1 MTTTASVAMSGGGC
15 CAAALSPRRRV
26 LKRGAA
32 PGAFPGSLAQLRPA
46 RARPLESLRIGFN
59 TSILPASVGGSPY
72 VATNV
77 AEASLAA
84 PAQAAWRLNYSPG
97 WLRATLTGIGRP
109 GTEVNDVKSRLELHT
124 CGECLQAKGG
134 PASGLHALSCIAK
147 LQ

>member
-1 MTTTASVAMSGGGC
+1 MTTTASAAHGDGGC
-15 CAAALSPRRRV
+15 CAATLSPRRRV
-26 LKRGAA
+26 LKRRAA
-32 PGAFPGSLAQLRPA
+32 PDAFPRSLARFRPGW
-46 RARPLESLRIGFN
+46 ARPLESLRIGFN

-84 PAQAAWRLNYSPG
+84 AAQAARRLNYSPG

-109 GTEVNDVKSRLELHT
+109 GTEVNDVKSRVELHT
-124 CGECLQAKGG
+124 CGECLQAKVG